1 MARKD
6 DNEQGHMWAA
16 AAAGIVIG
24 VAVGGLLGLL
34 FAPRPGRETREEIKD
49 RAEQTL
55 DELRDAAGEL
65 AERTRELADRTRE
78 NVAHSIE
85 AGRDAYLRTRDELT
99 ARLDG

>member
-1 MARKD
+1 MARRD
-6 DNEQGHMWAA
+6 DDDRGHVWTA

-24 VAVGGLLGLL
+24 VAVGGVLGLL
-34 FAPRPGRETREEIKD
+34 FAPRPGRETREELKD

-55 DELRDAAGEL
+55 DELRDAAREL
-65 AERTRELADRTRE
+65 AARTRELAEKTRE

-85 AGRDAYLRTRDELT
+85 VGRDAYTRTRDDLT